1 MYDYIIVGGGI
12 SGLYMYYRLME
23 SGKKIILL
31 EKLQVFGGRIYQKKE
46 KFDNHLYSFPAGAAR
61 FNKNHHRVIQLLK
74 EFHLLDFRKDKG
86 LGTHLKFID
95 SKEEFSKKFQN
106 KTGFD
111 YIEQVLKCAEQY
123 KEYDLHRY
131 TFQEFANKCLH
142 KDEVDFLL
150 IASGYSGQLKKMNMK
165 DAYHLFSSGINNKD
179 TFYAGY
185 YHELI
190 DSMVKY
196 IKKRK
201 GNLHLDA
208 QVDFFD
214 YDCDK
219 EHYVVQYDKKEILG
233 KKLFLCVPQK
243 SLLEFPFLK
252 DLHPK
257 LKQTI
262 GCKKLCRTYA
272 LFDKEDIWF
281 HDLKDKVITNNPLR
295 YIIPIDNKNGLI
307 MISYSDDSY
316 CNYWNNMRNDQDKLK
331 RTIVKHVRETFHID
345 IERPKKVWV
354 FYWDC
359 GVAYWKKD
367 IDSEKE
373 ANYIVN
379 PSKDLYIC
387 GENYSLDQSWV
398 EGALESCDRCLEK
411 VQC

>member
-1 MYDYIIVGGGI
+1 M
-12 SGLYMYYRLME
+12 
-23 SGKKIILL
+23 
-31 EKLQVFGGRIYQKKE
+31 
-46 KFDNHLYSFPAGAAR
+46 
-61 FNKNHHRVIQLLK
+61 
-74 EFHLLDFRKDKG
+74 
-86 LGTHLKFID
+86 
-95 SKEEFSKKFQN
+95 
-106 KTGFD
+106 
-111 YIEQVLKCAEQY
+111 
-123 KEYDLHRY
+123 
-131 TFQEFANKCLH
+131 
-142 KDEVDFLL
+142 
-150 IASGYSGQLKKMNMK
+150 
-165 DAYHLFSSGINNKD
+165 
-179 TFYAGY
+179 
-185 YHELI
+185 
-190 DSMVKY
+190 
-196 IKKRK
+196 
-201 GNLHLDA
+201 
-208 QVDFFD
+208 
-214 YDCDK
+214 
-219 EHYVVQYDKKEILG
+219 
-233 KKLFLCVPQK
+233 
-243 SLLEFPFLK
+243 EFPFLK
-252 DLHPK
+252 DLHSK

-316 CNYWNNMRNDQDKLK
+316 CNYWYNMRNDQDKLK

-411 VQC
+411 LEC